1 MKTIIFCADGTWN
14 GVDIDDDQDGVP
26 DLTNVRHFFDTL
38 AGDYRKDQIHL
49 QNEQET
55 RLTEG
60 GKIFQV
66 AKYLHGV
73 GDSRNPITKL
83 FEGAI
88 GAGVVQRIVRG
99 YTFISRN
106 YQPGDSIILVGFS
119 RGAYT
124 ARALGGLISSEGLL
138 LANEYDWE
146 EEHGREEAYSAGTLV
161 WRRYRERAAKTLSSR
176 VKLADALG
184 NLPSWLRYL
193 SGEQVKTSPIDSI
206 AAIGVWDTVG
216 AMGIPRFDGQG
227 RTVDAYRF
235 ADAVLN
241 SKVQHGFHAIA
252 ADEKR
257 MLFSPC
263 LWEPREGVTQVLFA
277 GAHADVGGGYPKKE
291 SELSNAPLAW
301 MMKNLQQVVPLKY
314 SEQPPTTHPAALPLH
329 DETTNP
335 IFKGGA
341 QWRTFTVHD
350 QLLIHQ
356 SMVDRVNAGINYD
369 PKHLAPSYFNL
380 TTRVFSPIEP

>member
-14 GVDIDDDQDGVP
+14 GVNVDDDQDGVP
-26 DLTNVRHFFDTL
+26 DLTNVRHFFDAL

-55 RLTEG
+55 QLIKD
-60 GKIFQV
+60 GKTVQV

-83 FEGAI
+83 FEGAV

-106 YQPGDSIILVGFS
+106 YQPGDQIVLVGFS

-124 ARALGGLISSEGLL
+124 ARALGGLICSEGLL
-138 LANEYDWE
+138 RENEYDWE
-146 EEHGREEAYSAGTLV
+146 EEHGREEAYSAGSLV
-161 WRRYRERAAKTLSSR
+161 WRRYRERAAKNLSSR

-193 SGEQVKTSPIDSI
+193 SGEKITTNEIDKI

-216 AMGIPRFDGQG
+216 AMGIPRLDGQG

-241 SKVQHGFHAIA
+241 RKVQYGLHAIA

-257 MLFSPC
+257 MLFTPC
-263 LWEPREGVTQVLFA
+263 LWEPREGVRQVLFA

-291 SELSNAPLAW
+291 SELSKAPLRW
-301 MMKNLQQVVPLKY
+301 MMTRLQDIVPLRF
-314 SEQPPTTHPAALPLH
+314 SEQLPIANPAALPLH
-329 DETTNP
+329 DETSHP
-335 IFKGGA
+335 LFKGGA
-341 QWRTFTVHD
+341 QWRTFSSSS
-350 QLLIHQ
+350 QLRVHQ
-356 SMVDRVNAGINYD
+356 SLQDRMNALKNYD
-369 PKHLAPSYFNL
+369 PKHLAPSYFDPNKA
-380 TTRVFSPIEP
+380 VFSPIET